1 MTVDVLFGYVRAL
14 LEAMDVWS
22 VLSSAFTA
30 MVVLSLAG
38 FVIKLLRG

>member
-14 LEAMDVWS
+14 LEAMGAWS
-22 VLSSAFTA
+22 VLSAAFTA
-30 MVVLSLAG
+30 MVILSLVG